1 MFNYSKNFAESSD
14 NSKYAPQLS
23 KEDKMRL
30 QRRTAKH
37 ETLVDRRQEAAEKFV
52 SFEGYFPCR

>member
-1 MFNYSKNFAESSD
+1 MFNYSKNYAESSD
-14 NSKYAPQLS
+14 DGKHAPRLS

-37 ETLVDRRQEAAEKFV
+37 EKRAVDRRLEAAETKKAAV
-52 SFEGYFPCR
+52 TQ